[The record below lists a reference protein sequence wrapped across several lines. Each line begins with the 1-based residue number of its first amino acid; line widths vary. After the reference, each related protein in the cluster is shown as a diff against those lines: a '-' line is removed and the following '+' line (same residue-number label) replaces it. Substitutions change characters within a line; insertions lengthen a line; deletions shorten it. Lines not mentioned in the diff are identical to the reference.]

1 MENEINENS
10 GSYIHPK
17 IVKELLKTD
26 QFWREFLL
34 ALDYYLNEWANKD
47 QPLSVRR
54 SVEANSVVGT
64 CHRILNLAGVPEI
77 DDQGVKAIRIHLDR
91 AINKFTE
98 LDKLLITHLPTQVYQ
113 RLQRFLDGKS
123 EVPENHT
130 LDGLDL
136 LLQQMRSRGL
146 NNQEIF
152 REIGR
157 EMNRKNKL
165 YDKDQ
170 ILMRW
175 TDDTKKTLVWRNRGR
190 EKNISRH
197 TIENRLSR
205 LKKTFPISKM
215 GNPSGK

>member
-47 QPLSVRR
+47 QPLSVRG

-136 LLQQMRSRGL
+136 L
-146 NNQEIF
+146 F
-152 REIGR
+152 
-157 EMNRKNKL
+157 
-165 YDKDQ
+165 
-170 ILMRW
+170 
-175 TDDTKKTLVWRNRGR
+175 
-190 EKNISRH
+190 
-197 TIENRLSR
+197 
-205 LKKTFPISKM
+205 SKC
-215 GNPSGK
+215 GPEV